1 MDEALERGVR
11 LAGAT
16 RNVND
21 VNLAFWTR
29 DFDQIVFET
38 MQGRVDSDWLC
49 DTVTTCRQ
57 VERELRESIAEM
69 LEKHGHPGLARRWRN
84 DNGDTGGADPLAGL
98 EPLQSFS
105 AAGDLSETRMAIAA
119 VRIALGAMV
128 EAAFVKEAVQTCWVM
143 PKPGRATLLGKSKVS
158 PEAWAATADGKR
170 QLCAARLY
178 NDAAIVATWT
188 SAHTAFVD
196 DCQLGVLEAPS
207 PSIFTVLSSFTEFNF
222 SDLLARR
229 VVPKHK
235 DLKDALPVLSLL
247 MRGLHTSARGWDVL
261 LSQFVPKSTC
271 VRTIVGR
278 ALAVSCTGMHENVHP
293 ALRLPWRRRHV
304 ALKLLFRECT
314 SKRLPDLT
322 KTATTATREA
332 VRRLLMSTVACMPA
346 ATRALALSAH
356 PIRML
361 QSPPLCA
368 PAPGAEA
375 CAEAFAS
382 ATQSFLSDKNPS
394 AGQLADA
401 LTYAFDEPMVSPR
414 QRYDINWLGKGSAP
428 VSMPTPFVTTAAG
441 VFASAFRANFLPL
454 WLHAFHHGQEMP
466 RLEAIFHSA
475 VHELNAAT
483 ALVAELDEKT
493 ALHMQRLAIGH
504 VSSALLSAEDV
515 MDATGL
521 SAELCKFP
529 LAENELDVDYE
540 DRGKGL
546 GPTDDELGRQ
556 LAMALSWARAAWVSE
571 KVRIYE
577 LGPRTTGM
585 QILAI
590 LRRLSS
596 TKTSEAEALPLGEL
610 GRRKDEFLD
619 GLPKQA
625 THLQACLACGRVAN
639 PVVNFAKP
647 GTHFDDVGASV
658 AMNCTACDA
667 AEADYGKQHLRCAK
681 RASAALRTAVLYEA
695 SSTAAAVEQ
704 KPVDGAAAASSITW
718 AGQQKSTASGV
729 GARAKRDA
737 KTGMTQ
743 RRGPKGCGD
752 DPLLVLPLVGRC
764 IALSGVKYALCA
776 FCAACVQVDA
786 KHRAG
791 GEICC
796 LRCDGRVAKGFAK
809 PAEEE
814 DPAEHARVCRFC
826 GKVERNAGTH
836 RSYKAPHDI
845 AGNNERL
852 PPPLRTVHFCPQ
864 HQKSWL
870 QQALRTLPT
879 RSVLAHIS
887 YGARPMM
894 GASLTAPTWSNAE
907 LGVADDVGVQEK
919 KGKKR
924 KAAAAAAPAE

>member
-1 MDEALERGVR
+1 MR
-11 LAGAT
+11 LAAAT
-16 RNVND
+16 RAVD
-21 VNLAFWTR
+21 DINLAFWTR

-49 DTVTTCRQ
+49 ETVTTCRH

-69 LEKHGHPGLARRWRN
+69 LLKHGHSGLARRWRN
-84 DNGDTGGADPLAGL
+84 DDGDTGRADPLAHL

-105 AAGDLSETRMAIAA
+105 AAGDLAETRMAIAA
-119 VRIALGAMV
+119 VRIALGAMA
-128 EAAFVKEAVQTCWVM
+128 EAAFVKETVQTCWVM
-143 PKPGRATLLGKSKVS
+143 PKPGRATVLGKSKVA

-170 QLCAARLY
+170 QLCVARLY

-229 VVPKHK
+229 VAPKHK

-247 MRGLHTSARGWDVL
+247 TRGLHTSARGWDVL

-314 SKRLPDLT
+314 SKRLPELT

-346 ATRALALSAH
+346 ATRALALSSH

-361 QSPPLCA
+361 QAPPLCA

-382 ATQSFLSDKNPS
+382 ATQSFLSDKNSS

-414 QRYDINWLGKGSAP
+414 QRYDMNWLGKGSAP
-428 VSMPTPFVTTAAG
+428 VSLPTPFVATAAG

-466 RLEAIFHSA
+466 RLEAIFHGA

-493 ALHMQRLAIGH
+493 ALHMQRLAVGH

-515 MDATGL
+515 CDATGL

-529 LAENELDVDYE
+529 LEENELDVN
-540 DRGKGL
+540 
-546 GPTDDELGRQ
+546 DDEFGRE
-556 LAMALSWARAAWVSE
+556 LAKALSWARAAWVSE
-571 KVRIYE
+571 KVLIYD

-596 TKTSEAEALPLGEL
+596 TRTSEAEALPLGEL
-610 GRRKDEFLD
+610 GRRKDEFLE
-619 GLPKQA
+619 GLPEQA

-639 PVVNFAKP
+639 PVVNLAKP

-658 AMNCTACDA
+658 AMNCTACDP
-667 AEADYGKQHLRCAK
+667 AEADYGRQHLRCAK

-704 KPVDGAAAASSITW
+704 QPFDAAAVASSITL

-737 KTGMTQ
+737 KTAMTQ

-752 DPLLVLPLVGRC
+752 DPLLVVPLVGRC
-764 IALSGVKYALCA
+764 ISLSGVKYALCA
-776 FCAACVQVDA
+776 FCAACVQLDA

-796 LRCDGRVAKGFAK
+796 LRCDGRVAKGFTK
-809 PAEEE
+809 LSEQE
-814 DPAEHARVCRFC
+814 DAAEHARVCRFC

-836 RSYKAPHDI
+836 RTYKAPHDI

-852 PPPLRTVHFCPQ
+852 PPPLRTVHFCPS

-924 KAAAAAAPAE
+924 KAAAAPAE